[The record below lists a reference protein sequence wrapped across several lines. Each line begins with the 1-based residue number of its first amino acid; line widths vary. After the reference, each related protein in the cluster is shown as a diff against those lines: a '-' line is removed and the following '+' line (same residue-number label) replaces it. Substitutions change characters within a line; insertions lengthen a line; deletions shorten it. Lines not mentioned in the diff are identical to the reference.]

1 MSEAEASIYQ
11 SSLPI
16 GEKLERA
23 RTELLDLSARN
34 RLLNVP
40 RLSKAA
46 KTVDIVDERSA
57 EVYRLLVKEAKA
69 FTFVAG
75 RPDRVGG
82 EGVPEEDEELS
93 AVELAQPDEADDEV
107 DEHGRAKRHLDTKLQ
122 TRMTPKGL
130 QKRLLDLYHDARTLE
145 EEQGVNVLF
154 LALGMLRW
162 VDPNNKENVRHAPL
176 VLVPAKLERGTAGER
191 FRLRVRPEDQT
202 SNLSLEAYLDR
213 VHALRLPSF
222 EGGDEFDPDAYFR
235 EVADAVST
243 KSDWSVLPDDI
254 VLGFFSFSKFLMYR
268 DLDPENWPA
277 DGRITDQTTIR
288 SLLSDGFDAGEPLLS
303 EDERID
309 RHIDPKDMLHI
320 VDSDG
325 SQTLAVHDARRGRD
339 LVIQGPPGTGKSQ
352 TIANVIASAVAD
364 GKTVLFVAEKMAAL
378 EVVKRRLDNAGVGDA
393 CLELHSNKANKR
405 GLLEELRRTWELG
418 SPRGEF
424 PSSLAGKL
432 REARDVLNR
441 HAERM
446 HVPHAASGLT
456 PYQVFGAL
464 TKLRQEGQRPVD
476 LPLHGAT
483 LWSPDDLSSRRR
495 LLAELIQRIDEIGLP
510 VFHPWHGVGLDL
522 VLPNSLERLLPRIEA
537 IRSAVS
543 ELEAEYEVLAQSLE
557 VEPKPVTFDEATTLH
572 ERAQILARAPDLS
585 PEALRAAAWDD
596 EREAVAALAGAGADF
611 RRRSQSLAGAV
622 HPSALI
628 TSIEGLEAQL
638 AWLPRGFPAAA
649 FGRAGELADLLP
661 RLRVDADRLAAELG
675 VPGPVDT
682 LAAVSRLVTTG
693 ERVAAAPDASPEAFA
708 ATVWDQGVEQAG
720 DLAEAVETL
729 ERARA
734 AVGDRILDVA
744 WTTEV
749 SAARQALA
757 TNTGFLKVLNG
768 DYRKAKALVR
778 SILRDPDRP
787 TQEVVALLDTLM
799 KGQVAAKR
807 IRDDDAFGSSAFGAD
822 WRGERSASAPLLALV
837 AWMRTLRGL
846 GAEPRLIAGR
856 LAERGIVGKHAA
868 LVVRQVDAAK
878 QLLESLWSDLG
889 ASASL
894 AFNNAVSA
902 DRANL
907 DLVEARAQNLVWADG
922 VCRSIMRSVPDAL
935 SERLELVSRVAEWQ
949 AAARSIDERTELGA
963 AAFGDAWNGKDSDWD
978 ALAAAVEWIRAH
990 GELRHLAAVLPDRRG
1005 LAERARRAV
1014 DASAEAQRSLADVAS
1029 SLMADAQSLFGV
1041 GAYSDVTLKRCRER
1055 METWLANDEQLS
1067 KWVSYR
1073 ERADRARADGMSVFV
1088 DHLEDGRLPTP
1099 AAVPSFEMAYHE
1111 AILAE
1116 LIRADPDLG
1125 RFDGNLHGRQVREFA
1140 NLDRER
1146 IKAASL
1152 EVVRAH
1158 HRRIPPRDGGV
1169 GPVGILRGEM
1179 AKRSRH
1185 MPIRQLMQK
1194 AGPAIQALK
1203 PVMMMS
1209 PLSVAQFLTPG
1220 RMTFDLL
1227 VMDEAS
1233 QIQPVD
1239 ALGAIAR
1246 ARQVVVVGDERQL
1259 PPTKFFSK
1267 MTGGADEDDDEDGAR
1282 VGDIE
1287 SILGL
1292 FTARGLPQRMLRWHY
1307 RSRHQ
1312 SLIAVSNT
1320 QFYQNKLFIVPSP
1333 YTAEAGMGLRFHHV
1347 PDGVF
1352 DSGGTSVNAV
1362 EARTV
1367 AEAVIRH
1374 AKTNPEQSLGVAT
1387 FSVSQ
1392 RRAIQD
1398 EIELLRRLNPDT
1410 EEFFHAHPSEPFFVK
1425 NLENVQG
1432 DERDVVMIS
1441 VGYAK
1446 NAQGYMAMRFGPLGA
1461 QGGERRLNVLIS
1473 RAKRR
1478 CEVYASIT
1486 DEDIDLERGKGAG
1499 IIAFKLFLHYART
1512 GRLSIAQATGRDM
1525 DSIFE
1530 EQVATA
1536 LQAKGYQVHPQ
1547 VGIAG
1552 FFIDLAVSDPER
1564 PGRYLIGIECDG
1576 ASYHSSRSA
1585 RDRDRLRQA
1594 VLEDHGWIIHR
1605 IWSTDWFQ
1613 RPQEQ
1618 LERTVAAIEAAKAE
1632 LDERAERGLAAHRA
1646 VPIEIVTIDRGEVT
1660 EIGLGDAVP
1669 EDRTSVPA
1677 YVEATLTRPGSYELH
1692 ETPVGRMADLV
1703 AQVVQV
1709 ESPVHVDEVV
1719 ARVRDAFGL
1728 QRAGARIQAAVEQGV
1743 ERAVAHRGVVRDGD
1757 FLSLADAEAIVRDR
1771 RNALS
1776 AGLRKPEALPP
1787 AELRVGILRIVTDNF
1802 GATDDEVTGALSRQL
1817 GFKATSAQL
1826 RAVISAVI
1834 SDLVERGWLAKEG
1847 GMLVVNPVPN
1857 EGVSPVTVSAEAKS
1871 VDASEADEGSAKV
1884 AASGLR
1890 SDMGGPMH
1898 AEAVGIDR

>member
-1 MSEAEASIYQ
+1 MSEANSSLYQ

-16 GEKLERA
+16 EEKLERA

-40 RLSKAA
+40 RQSKSA
-46 KTVDIVDERSA
+46 KSVEVVDERSA

-69 FTFVAG
+69 FTFLAG
-75 RPDRVGG
+75 RPDRNPADGS
-82 EGVPEEDEELS
+82 EPSSPEEEEPSVDLSLPDDLDETTDEE
-93 AVELAQPDEADDEV
+93 
-107 DEHGRAKRHLDTKLQ
+107 GRLKRHLDTKLQ

-154 LALGMLRW
+154 LALGMLQW
-162 VDPNNKENVRHAPL
+162 VDPNNKENIRHAPL
-176 VLVPAKLERGTAGER
+176 VLVPVRLERGTAGER

-213 VHALRLPSF
+213 VHKLRLPSF
-222 EGGDEFDPDAYFR
+222 EGGDDFDPDSYFR
-235 EVADAVST
+235 EVTTAVST
-243 KSDWSVLPDDI
+243 KDDWSVLPDDI

-277 DGRITDQTTIR
+277 DGRITDQSTIR

-309 RHIDPKDMLHI
+309 RHIDPADMLHI

-325 SQTLAVHDARRGRD
+325 SQTLAVHDVRRGRD

-418 SPRGEF
+418 SPRSEF
-424 PSSLAGKL
+424 PSSLAGRL
-432 REARDVLNR
+432 RDARDVLNL

-476 LPLHGAT
+476 LTLDGAT
-483 LWSPDDLSSRRR
+483 RWSPDDLSSRR
-495 LLAELIQRIDEIGLP
+495 LLIMELIQRVDEIGVP
-510 VFHPWHGVGLDL
+510 VSHPWHGVGLDL
-522 VLPNSLERLLPRIEA
+522 VLPTTLERLLPRIEA
-537 IRSAVS
+537 LRSAVA
-543 ELEAEYEVLAQSLE
+543 ELETEYGELAATLE
-557 VEPKPVTFDEATTLH
+557 LDPKPSAFGGAIALH
-572 ERAQILARAPDLS
+572 ERADILARAPDLP
-585 PEALRAAAWDD
+585 PEAFRAAAWDD
-596 EREAVAALAGAGADF
+596 RRGAIADLVTTGAHF
-611 RRRSQSLAGAV
+611 WRQSESLRDAV
-622 HPSALI
+622 HPSALD
-628 TSIEGLEAQL
+628 TSIKGLEAQL
-638 AWLPRGFPAAA
+638 VSLPRDFPAAA
-649 FGRAGELADLLP
+649 FDRAAELADLLP
-661 RLRVDADRLAAELG
+661 RLRAEADRLASELG
-675 VPGPVDT
+675 VSGPVDT

-720 DLAEAVETL
+720 DLAEAVEML
-729 ERARA
+729 ERSRA
-734 AVGDRILDVA
+734 AMGDRILDVA

-757 TNTGFLKVLNG
+757 TNTGFLKSLNG

-778 SILRDPDRP
+778 SILRNPDMP
-787 TQEVVALLDTLM
+787 TKEVVDLLDTLM
-799 KGQVAAKR
+799 KGQAAAR
-807 IRDDDAFGSSAFGAD
+807 RVREEDAFGRLAFGAD
-822 WRGERSASAPLLALV
+822 WRGERSASSPLLALV
-837 AWMRTLRGL
+837 DWMRTLRGL

-856 LAERGIVGKHAA
+856 LAERQVVGEHAA
-868 LVVRQVDAAK
+868 LVLRQVDAIK
-878 QLLESLWSDLG
+878 PLLETLWTDLG
-889 ASASL
+889 TAAGP
-894 AFNNAVSA
+894 AFENAVSA
-902 DRANL
+902 DRAQLNII
-907 DLVEARAQNLVWADG
+907 EARARNLAWANRL
-922 VCRSIMRSVPDAL
+922 CREVMLSVPETV
-935 SERLELVSRVAEWQ
+935 SERLSLVERIAQWQ
-949 AAARSIDERTELGA
+949 AAAQSIDERATLGEG
-963 AAFGDAWNGKDSDWD
+963 AFGSAWRGKASDWN
-978 ALAAAVEWIRAH
+978 ALAGAVEWIRAH
-990 GELRHLAAVLPDRRG
+990 GDLRHLAARLPDRAVV
-1005 LAERARRAV
+1005 AERAGRAV
-1014 DASAEAQRSLADVAS
+1014 AASEAAQGRLTEVAS
-1029 SLMADAQSLFGV
+1029 FLMADARSLFGAEGCANV
-1041 GAYSDVTLKRCRER
+1041 ALDRCRER
-1055 METWLANDEQLS
+1055 METWLANAEQLS

-1073 ERADRARADGMSVFV
+1073 DRADRARADGMAVFV
-1088 DHLEDGRLPTP
+1088 DHLEDGRLSTSETL
-1099 AAVPSFEMAYHE
+1099 PSFEIAYHE
-1111 AILAE
+1111 AILDE
-1116 LIRADPDLG
+1116 LIRVNPELG
-1125 RFDGNLHGRQVREFA
+1125 RFDGNLHSRQVREFA

-1152 EVVRAH
+1152 EVVRSH

-1194 AGPAIQALK
+1194 AGPAVQALK

-1220 RMTFDLL
+1220 KLAFDLL

-1246 ARQVVVVGDERQL
+1246 TRQVVVVGDERQL

-1267 MTGGADEDDDEDGAR
+1267 MTGGDDEDDDEDGAR

-1367 AEAVIRH
+1367 AGAIIRH

-1398 EIELLRRLNPDT
+1398 EVELLRRLNPDT

-1432 DERDVVMIS
+1432 DERDVIMIS

-1446 NAQGYMAMRFGPLGA
+1446 NAQGHMAMRFGPLGA

-1499 IIAFKLFLHYART
+1499 ILAFKLFLHYART
-1512 GRLSIAQATGRDM
+1512 GRLSIAQATGRDI
-1525 DSIFE
+1525 DSVFE

-1536 LQAKGYQVHPQ
+1536 LQARGYQVHPQ

-1576 ASYHSSRSA
+1576 ASYYSSRSA

-1632 LDERAERGLAAHRA
+1632 LDERMEQGLAAHRA
-1646 VPIEIVTIDRGEVT
+1646 VPIEIVTVDRGEIIEV
-1660 EIGLGDAVP
+1660 GLGDAVP
-1669 EDRTSVPA
+1669 EDRAPATA
-1677 YVEATLTRPGSYELH
+1677 YVEATLTRPGPYELH
-1692 ETPVGRMADLV
+1692 ETPVGKMADLV

-1709 ESPVHVDEVV
+1709 ETPVHVNEVV
-1719 ARVRDAFGL
+1719 ARIRDAFGL
-1728 QRAGARIQAAVEQGV
+1728 QRAGARIQASVEQGV
-1743 ERAVAHRGVVRDGD
+1743 KQAVANRGIIQDGD
-1757 FLSLADAEAIVRDR
+1757 FLSLADTEPTVRDR
-1771 RNALS
+1771 RDTLS
-1776 AGLRKPEALPP
+1776 PGLRRPETLPP
-1787 AELRVGILRIVTDNF
+1787 DELKVGILRIVIDNF
-1802 GATDDEVTGALSRQL
+1802 GATDDEVVGALSRQL

-1826 RAVISAVI
+1826 RAVIGMY
-1834 SDLVERGWLAKEG
+1834 VEVLLTEG
-1847 GMLVVNPVPN
+1847 RLQRQDRMLTPGTSSTPPPDH
-1857 EGVSPVTVSAEAKS
+1857 GPGAG
-1871 VDASEADEGSAKV
+1871 AS
-1884 AASGLR
+1884 
-1890 SDMGGPMH
+1890 
-1898 AEAVGIDR
+1898 